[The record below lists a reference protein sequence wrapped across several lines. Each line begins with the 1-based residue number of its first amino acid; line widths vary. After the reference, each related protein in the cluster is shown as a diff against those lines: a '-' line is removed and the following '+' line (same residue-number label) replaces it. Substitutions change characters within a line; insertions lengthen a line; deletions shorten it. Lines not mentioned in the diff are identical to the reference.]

1 MAAALVLLEKEGA
14 RGVSARNLA
23 KEAQVGV
30 SAMNYSFG
38 GRQALV
44 DAAFQVATDR
54 ALEWWRQAG
63 ERLPEGLAPAG
74 GWLSATLVE
83 ARRDRAFPRLA
94 ISELFQTAP
103 RSEAMREV
111 AAAYQGEIEGFWRGA
126 AARFG
131 LRPEAGEVLG
141 DYAAGA
147 MASPAWSGL
156 ATLDMP
162 WSVDS
167 CQRLLARLAGG
178 RVGLPGW
185 AGWSELK
192 LQQAQEA
199 PPAARPPA
207 SDAAERM
214 LAASIELIADA
225 GLEALTHRAVAARS
239 GCTLA
244 NVAYHFPTHETLVE
258 RTFADVFHGVL
269 AVGAV
274 EEEQLHSRSA
284 DAQTLARDTV
294 GVVLQADGRPTPF
307 FMVVR
312 ALMLEAERHASLRRL
327 ASGLMVEAE
336 ASSYRSLH
344 AIGGQGEYDRLDAH
358 LAVLANGGAIQAT
371 LAAGQGERAGR
382 LARRVAA
389 QVQALFI
396 A

>member
-1 MAAALVLLEKEGA
+1 MAAALALLETDGA
-14 RGVSARNLA
+14 RGVSARSLA
-23 KEAQVGV
+23 KQAQVGV

-44 DAAFQVATDR
+44 DAAFQAAADR
-54 ALEWWRQAG
+54 ARGWWRRAG
-63 ERLPEGLAPAG
+63 ERLPEGLAPGA

-83 ARRDRAFPRLA
+83 ARRDRTFPRLA
-94 ISELFQTAP
+94 ISELFQAAP
-103 RSEAMREV
+103 RSEAMHQV
-111 AAAYQGEIEGFWRGA
+111 AAAYQAQMEVFWRQA
-126 AARFG
+126 AGRFG
-131 LRPEAGEVLG
+131 LAPQAGEVLG

-167 CQRLLARLAGG
+167 CQRLIARLAGG
-178 RVGLPGW
+178 RSGLPGW

-192 LQQAQEA
+192 SQQAQDA
-199 PPAARPPA
+199 PPAPRPPA
-207 SDAAERM
+207 SEAAERM
-214 LAASIELIADA
+214 LAAAVELIAEA

-244 NVAYHFPTHETLVE
+244 NVAYHFPTHEALVE

-269 AVGAV
+269 AAGAV
-274 EEEQLHSRSA
+274 EEEQLRSRSA

-327 ASGLMVEAE
+327 AAGLMVEAE
-336 ASSYRSLH
+336 ASSYRSLR
-344 AIGGQGEYDRLDAH
+344 AIAGEGEYDRLDAH
-358 LAVLANGGAIQAT
+358 LAVLANGGAIQAALT
-371 LAAGQGERAGR
+371 VGQGERAER
-382 LARRVAA
+382 LAARVAG
-389 QVQALFI
+389 QVRRLFI
-396 A
+396 V